1 LENPKKSDNIIL
13 MEENKNKEFS
23 FPKTLFSFLLSLIY
37 VIFGYLLASEYPN
50 IATVIKILG
59 VAGFFITAFYL
70 AINVTTWS
78 SNFQQKIRDYFALWF
93 EIAYTLLVI
102 SIIAFTIR
110 FFVIQP
116 FLVKGE
122 SMEPNFKDK
131 EYLIVNEISYRLG
144 EKPKRGDVIVFKFP
158 RDPKENYIKRII
170 GLPEE
175 KVKTED
181 GKIFIINKNNPYGTE
196 LKENY
201 IPYGN
206 QVDQGMNQEWNL
218 SRDEFFV
225 LGDNRLPG
233 GSSDSRSW
241 GPLPRK
247 NIIGK
252 VWFTFWPL
260 KEAKF
265 ILHPQYNF

>member
-1 LENPKKSDNIIL
+1 MENPKKSDNIIL

-158 RDPKENYIKRII
+158 RDPKEN
-170 GLPEE
+170 
-175 KVKTED
+175 
-181 GKIFIINKNNPYGTE
+181 
-196 LKENY
+196 
-201 IPYGN
+201 
-206 QVDQGMNQEWNL
+206 
-218 SRDEFFV
+218 
-225 LGDNRLPG
+225 
-233 GSSDSRSW
+233 
-241 GPLPRK
+241 
-247 NIIGK
+247 
-252 VWFTFWPL
+252 
-260 KEAKF
+260 
-265 ILHPQYNF
+265 